1 MVRVTRRRTQS
12 GKDDCKAAISVT
24 ANRTANMRL
33 NEQQIASIRLAVQ
46 AIAGPAAQ
54 VRLFGSR
61 LLDDARGGDVD
72 LLVELPDAVEQP
84 AMLAARL
91 STRISRAMDGRQ
103 VDVVLLAPNL
113 RRLPIHDIAM
123 REGQPL

>member
-1 MVRVTRRRTQS
+1 
-12 GKDDCKAAISVT
+12 
-24 ANRTANMRL
+24 
-33 NEQQIASIRLAVQ
+33 
-46 AIAGPAAQ
+46 

-113 RRLPIHDIAM
+113 RRLPIHDIAL